1 MRRKVFLAAL
11 AALAGGV
18 AMAEDC
24 VIEIGNRTY
33 PFALNESESARS
45 LAEQFPLAVT
55 FEDYG
60 STERIAYLKKR
71 LSTKGAPASHKPE
84 RGDVAYYAP
93 WGNLAIFRKPFDDSP
108 GLILLGRIPDES
120 LKAVVE
126 SGSQK
131 AVLRRAEA
139 K

>member
-1 MRRKVFLAAL
+1 MMAKVFLAAL
-11 AALAGGV
+11 AVLAGGA

-33 PFALNESESARS
+33 PFTLNDSESARS

-60 STERIAYLKKR
+60 ATERIAYLKKR
-71 LSTKGAPASHKPE
+71 LSTKGAPASHTPE

-93 WGNLAIFRKPFDDSP
+93 WGNLAIFRKSFEDSP
-108 GLILLGRIPDES
+108 GLILLGRIPEES

-131 AVLRRAEA
+131 AVLRRVGG